1 MVRCFF
7 IKGPG
12 EHWAETVKE
21 KPVKHFMM
29 TTATALILG
38 TTAYGEAHMA
48 AFPEMTFDATQNLN
62 ASELIGKRVYVS
74 EAEMDKD
81 MTVSEGGEKEWDDI
95 GEINEIVLNRNG
107 EVASVIVGVG
117 GLAGIGEKDV
127 AIDMSQ
133 LQFVTEEGDDADD
146 YFLVVN
152 ASVAAVGDA
161 PAYESNARNMDENM
175 DEEAAMK
182 KDKDAQND
190 VAVNDEPRADIMA
203 PTVERDGYQPVVS
216 NDLTAEDLTGARVYG
231 VNDEDVGEI
240 SELILTDD
248 GKVEKAVID
257 VGGFLGIGEKPVAV
271 EMGELT
277 IIRNDAGDDLRVYI
291 DSTEESLEGRAEYE
305 G

>member
-1 MVRCFF
+1 M
-7 IKGPG
+7 
-12 EHWAETVKE
+12 
-21 KPVKHFMM
+21 KHFMM

-48 AFPEMTFDATQNLN
+48 AFPEVTFDATQNLN

-81 MTVSEGGEKEWDDI
+81 MTISAGDEKEWDDI
-95 GEINEIVLNRNG
+95 GEINEIILNRSG
-107 EVASVIVGVG
+107 EVESVIVGVG
-117 GLAGIGEKDV
+117 GLVGIGEKDV

-133 LQFVTEEGDDADD
+133 LQFVSEEGDDADD

-152 ASVAAVGDA
+152 ASVAAVGEA
-161 PAYESNARNMDENM
+161 PAYESHNRVMNDDEAVM
-175 DEEAAMK
+175 E
-182 KDKDAQND
+182 KDDDMQND
-190 VAVNDEPRADIMA
+190 VAVNDTPRDDIMA
-203 PTVERDGYQPVVS
+203 PRIERDGYQPVVA
-216 NDLTAEDLTGARVYG
+216 DDMTAEDLTGARVYG

-271 EMGELT
+271 KMDELT

>member
-1 MVRCFF
+1 M
-7 IKGPG
+7 
-12 EHWAETVKE
+12 
-21 KPVKHFMM
+21 KHFMM

-74 EAEMDKD
+74 EAEMNAE
-81 MTVSEGGEKEWDDI
+81 MTVAEDGEKEWDDI
-95 GEINEIVLNRNG
+95 GEINEIVLNRSG

-133 LQFVTEEGDDADD
+133 LQFVSEEGEDADD

-152 ASVAAVGDA
+152 SNVAAVGEA
-161 PAYESNARNMDENM
+161 PAYESHNRVMKDDDAVMEKDEN
-175 DEEAAMK
+175 AVVK
-182 KDKDAQND
+182 KDDDMQND
-190 VAVNDEPRADIMA
+190 VAVNDEPREDIMA
-203 PTVERDGYQPVVS
+203 PSIERDGYQPVVA
-216 NDLTAEDLTGARVYG
+216 DDMTAEDLTGARVYG

-240 SELILTDD
+240 SELILTDN

-271 EMGELT
+271 KMDELT